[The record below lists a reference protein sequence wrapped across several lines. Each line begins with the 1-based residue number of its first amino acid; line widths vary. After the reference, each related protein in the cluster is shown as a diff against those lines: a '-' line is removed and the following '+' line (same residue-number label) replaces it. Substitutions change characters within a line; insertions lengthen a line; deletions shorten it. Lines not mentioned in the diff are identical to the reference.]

1 VPPLCYENASKM
13 IRVIENYLPER
24 IFEEITTSID
34 QLPWKLH
41 KQMNPAARDEHQFAF
56 IQDYQGDQIFEYYRK
71 QESLAAILG
80 KTIMQPYLQSYKIAA
95 NILRARTNLYI
106 KTSDEPREGGYHI
119 DIADPPQNY
128 FTLLLYLEKSNGAT
142 QFKETGEI
150 VKSERNKAVIFP
162 CSLEHQTL
170 YQTDVLYRTNININF
185 AVIND

>member
-1 VPPLCYENASKM
+1 MPPLCYENASKM

-80 KTIMQPYLQSYKIAA
+80 KTIMQPTSKV
-95 NILRARTNLYI
+95 I
-106 KTSDEPREGGYHI
+106 K
-119 DIADPPQNY
+119 
-128 FTLLLYLEKSNGAT
+128 
-142 QFKETGEI
+142 
-150 VKSERNKAVIFP
+150 
-162 CSLEHQTL
+162 
-170 YQTDVLYRTNININF
+170 
-185 AVIND
+185 